1 MSSSTATL
9 ETLKILIVSTPKTG
23 NTWLR
28 NLLAAAYGLPMVEL
42 NPIFDAAEAEG
53 HGARWIAHQHFY
65 PEAGLLSWAEQH
77 GVVLL
82 TTVRHPGDVL
92 ISLYHY
98 VHNFIDRANGF
109 GTEAAMAADDQPFGD
124 KTAGFVKGT
133 FHGLLDISIQWM
145 DTGRSQVVR
154 YEDLWRDP
162 VGTLA
167 ALTDRIYPLDLDT
180 IERAV
185 EQCDIS
191 VMRKM
196 AGRDGKF
203 FRKGGSG
210 NWRQDLPPEIVA
222 LFGAADP
229 YPAQLARLGY
239 TFADE
244 DPEIVPR
251 TARRAAR
258 VSAIERFANG
268 VPVPP
273 IATVL
278 YLSFSAAVTDQR
290 WPDFADTSAGSFY
303 AWMCARAE
311 ADPQSRGSLP
321 IVTNL
326 AAYIHRQ
333 RPDLQ
338 AHFPDLYGQSR
349 VDYVLWFSRAA
360 GQVYQLDEVFL
371 EPARLSFRLWAN
383 APSDQD
389 ARPRSAPTLITNVA
403 AHVYRQRPDLQVAYP
418 DVYGADRVAY
428 VQWFIRHGIPAYEL
442 ESSYALPIAASWTS
456 GWVHP
461 QRYASLWQLY
471 TALVAMLLGRF
482 ARAAK
487 GSTTLVFASALLL
500 ASQSGI
506 GL

>member
-1 MSSSTATL
+1 MSSSATTL

-42 NPIFDAAEAEG
+42 STAFDPAEAEG

-65 PEAGLLSWAEQH
+65 PEPALLSWAEQH

-82 TTVRHPGDVL
+82 TTTRHPGDVL

-98 VHNFIDRANGF
+98 VQNYVGETAGF
-109 GTEAAMAADDQPFGD
+109 GTEATMVSDARPFGE
-124 KTAGFVKGT
+124 KTASFVKQA
-133 FHGLLDISIQWM
+133 FHSLLDISIQWM

-167 ALTDRIYPLDLDT
+167 ALTSRIYPIELDA

-196 AGRDGKF
+196 AGSDGKF
-203 FRKGGSG
+203 FRKGGAG

-222 LFGAADP
+222 LFGTVEP

-239 TFADE
+239 TFGEAG
-244 DPEIVPR
+244 EIVPH
-251 TARRAAR
+251 TAQRAAR

-268 VPVPP
+268 VAVPP
-273 IATVL
+273 IAIML
-278 YLSFSAAVTDQR
+278 YLSFSAAQTEQR
-290 WPDFADTSAGSFY
+290 WPDFADASDGSFY
-303 AWMCARAE
+303 AWMRARADG
-311 ADPQSRGSLP
+311 DPHGRGGKLP

-326 AAYIHRQ
+326 AAYIHRM

-349 VDYVLWFSRAA
+349 AEYVLWFIRAA
-360 GQVYQLDEVFL
+360 SRVYQLDEVFL
-371 EPARLSFRLWAN
+371 QPARLSFKLWAN
-383 APSDQD
+383 APSEQD
-389 ARPRSAPTLITNVA
+389 ARRSAAPTLITNFA
-403 AHVYRQRPDLQVAYP
+403 EHVYRQRPDLQASYP

-428 VQWFIRHGIPAYEL
+428 VRWFIRSGIPAYEL
-442 ESSYALPIAASWTS
+442 DGSYALPFAVSWTA
-456 GWVHP
+456 GWARP
-461 QRYASLWQLY
+461 GWYASLLRLY

-482 ARAAK
+482 AKAAK
-487 GSTTLVFASALLL
+487 GRAPLLFASALLL
-500 ASQSGI
+500 ASQGGSG
-506 GL
+506 L